1 MPTKPTP
8 SPDAATLA
16 QCRELGA
23 TWLRYSGQHWALRD
37 TPIWE
42 LYREHG
48 GKLERRLLGYPGG
61 DWRAF
66 DGTLPMDVVRVESK
80 DEVNE

>member
-16 QCRELGA
+16 QCRQLGA
-23 TWLRYSGQHWALRD
+23 TWLRYQGQHWALRD
-37 TPIWE
+37 VAIWE
-42 LYREHG
+42 LYREHDG
-48 GKLERRLLGYPGG
+48 HLERRVLGYPGG

-66 DGTLPMDVVRVESK
+66 EGTLPMDVVRVESK
-80 DEVNE
+80 DEVSE

>member
-8 SPDAATLA
+8 TPTAATLA

-23 TWLRYSGQHWALRD
+23 TWLRYHGPHWALYD

-48 GKLERRLLGYPGG
+48 GKLQRRLLGYPGG
-61 DWRAF
+61 TWQRFNGA
-66 DGTLPMDVVRVESK
+66 LPMDVVKVNSK
-80 DEVNE
+80 DEVNK